1 MQQPSDKKAVASI
14 YEVIANE
21 RSYLDARR
29 NTVGIDPDS
38 PLTGMAISGGGIR
51 SATFALGVLQ
61 SMAEADKLKNVDYL
75 STVSGGGYIGS
86 CMTSLLTVT
95 SATDPKQATKLKTGL
110 GPGTFPLT
118 SLEAGE
124 GEEFQGLSGRHQMH
138 HLRRGGRYLSEQM
151 RTASR
156 AFQRLIGTFTGG
168 MILHIS
174 MFAIGY
180 VALVSAVH
188 LLCVL
193 LTGSDS
199 LLEAMVKLG
208 FQPTAVI
215 DAYSS
220 VDELVLRIAEH
231 LGATFAVFGPWH
243 SGASLFTPF
252 LNDGGFLTS
261 IGLGIG
267 LGILAV
273 VGCWPVVSPTA
284 HARVA
289 MFFRADR
296 AGQSARSMTE
306 LLFLRTITITYAV
319 SGLILMLLARQFPTW
334 SYYSSNGH
342 AELYLPIPMAIA
354 FAVVVLIGAAIVE
367 SRLRDVDGRH
377 RVVRSYLGTLRGMGV
392 SFTLLSISIPV
403 LLVILHSI
411 SAVGG
416 VTFSVSLVSLAVGG
430 SVAASSER
438 SSKIMSAV
446 MKWLQNHPSLI
457 YGGAALAV
465 LILPFAG
472 LSRWLMDTVYLH
484 SSVFDVVVIMIIS
497 SGLLVLL
504 TVLFDANRLSPF
516 RFYRDRIAEAFLRT
530 QRIPKKEGFAQTI
543 RSDEDLKLKDLGRR
557 TMDDGRSTDDGRRT
571 PDALLAPYHLITAA
585 LNLER
590 AKGLLRADSKSIHFL
605 FSPRYV
611 GSDETGYIP
620 TPDDVTVGDAVAVS
634 GAAASSLAGRYSSF
648 GQRFFSVLL
657 NIRLGQWIINPR
669 WHVSQKGLWGSTE
682 IWLPYLMR
690 EVLGSAD
697 STHKRIHVSDGGHT
711 GDNLGLLPLLQRQCA
726 VIIVI
731 DGEQDKSYTFG
742 SFNHAIRLALVE
754 HDHRI
759 DINLDPIEKAE
770 RSVVVGTIH
779 YRGGAKG
786 TLYYVKS
793 SVTRPDP
800 DVNLPE
806 HVENYDRMEP
816 DFPHQSTGDQFF
828 DPEQFEAYRAL
839 GEYVGGQLVRALP

>member
-1 MQQPSDKKAVASI
+1 MQQYRDGGATDRI
-14 YEVIANE
+14 DDVITNE
-21 RSYLDARR
+21 RSYIDGRR
-29 NTVGIDPDS
+29 RTVGIDPDS

-95 SATDPKQATKLKTGL
+95 SATDPKQTSKLTTGL
-110 GPGTFPLT
+110 GPGNFPLT
-118 SLEAGE
+118 SLEADE
-124 GEEFQGLSGRHQMH
+124 TEEFEGLSGRHQMH

-180 VALVSAVH
+180 VALVSAIH
-188 LLCVL
+188 LLCVV

-208 FQPTAVI
+208 FQPTAVV
-215 DAYSS
+215 DAYDS
-220 VDELVLRIAEH
+220 VEEMITRIVDH
-231 LGATFAVFGPWH
+231 MSTTFAVFGPWQE
-243 SGASLFTPF
+243 GASFFTPF
-252 LNDGGFLTS
+252 LNDGAFLTS
-261 IGLGIG
+261 LGLGVG
-267 LGILAV
+267 MGVVAVLASSV
-273 VGCWPVVSPTA
+273 VVAPSA
-284 HARVA
+284 HERIARW
-289 MFFRADR
+289 FNADR

-306 LLFLRTITITYAV
+306 LVILRTITITYAV
-319 SGLILMLLARQFPTW
+319 SGLVLMLLARQFPSW

-342 AELYLPIPMAIA
+342 AELYLPIPMSISFA
-354 FAVVVLIGAAIVE
+354 FVVLVGAAIVE

-392 SFTLLSISIPV
+392 SFTIVSISIPV
-403 LLVILHSI
+403 LLVVLHSI
-411 SAVGG
+411 SAVRG
-416 VTFSVSLVSLAVGG
+416 VTFSVSLLSLAVGG

-446 MKWLQNHPSLI
+446 MKWLQQHPSLI

-472 LSRWLMDTVYLH
+472 LSRWLMDTVYFH
-484 SSVFDVVVIMIIS
+484 SSILDVVVIMFIS

-557 TMDDGRSTDDGRRT
+557 TMDDGSSTDAGRRT
-571 PDALLAPYHLITAA
+571 SDVIAPYHLITAA

-648 GQRFFSVLL
+648 GQRFFSVLF

-669 WHVSQKGLWGSTE
+669 WHVAHKGLWGSTE

-697 STHKRIHVSDGGHT
+697 GRHKRIHVSDGGHT

-726 VIIVI
+726 VIIVV

-779 YRGGAKG
+779 YRGGEKG

-793 SVTRPDP
+793 SVTRPDLG
-800 DVNLPE
+800 VNLPE